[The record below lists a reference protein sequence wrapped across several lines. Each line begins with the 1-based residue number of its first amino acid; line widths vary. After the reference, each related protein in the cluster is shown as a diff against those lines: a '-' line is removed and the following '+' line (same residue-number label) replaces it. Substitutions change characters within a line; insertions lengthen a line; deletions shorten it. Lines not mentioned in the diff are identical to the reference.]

1 MGKTVTICFTNN
13 KGGSGKSTTC
23 SNLGA
28 AMARAGKKVLLA
40 DGDMQLNLSL
50 AFFPED
56 WVLEHAQ
63 GEKNLYHAIGK
74 QEDLTDYIVHTPY
87 ENLDLVP
94 SSTLMSSIEYELFT
108 KWQREFILRKC
119 LQKIKDSEVYDYI
132 LIDAP
137 PTLGGWVMN
146 ILCASDKVII
156 PVEAS
161 PWGMFGLANMF
172 EFLNE
177 VKQISPDLE
186 VAGIA
191 VTKVDTRKNYF
202 KQTMETLHQLESIY
216 VFEHVIRVDSSVEW
230 SQDNSVPVVE
240 YKKSSRS
247 AKEYT
252 ELAAPVKAEAAPAA
266 KKAPA
271 KRTAAK
277 KTATVK
283 KTTTAKKTTKKA
295 PVKKTVKTSV
305 LTPQNSEELEKAFV
319 KGEQPETVNGPVHI
333 KDELPV
339 YLL

>member
-1 MGKTVTICFTNN
+1 MKKTITICFANN

-28 AMARAGKKVLLA
+28 AMAQAGKKVLLI

-50 AFFPED
+50 AFFSED
-56 WVLEHAQ
+56 WVLEHAA
-63 GEKNLYHAIGK
+63 GEANLYYAIKK
-74 QEDLTDYIVHTPY
+74 QEELSTYIVHTPY
-87 ENLDLVP
+87 ENLDLIP

-119 LQKIKDSEVYDYI
+119 LQKIKDSNAYDYI

-146 ILCASDKVII
+146 ILCASDQVIV

-177 VKQISPDLE
+177 VRQISPGLE

-191 VTKVDTRKNYF
+191 VTKVDTRKNYYR
-202 KQTMETLHQLESIY
+202 QTMETLHELEDIH
-216 VFEHVIRVDSSVEW
+216 VFEQIIRVDSSIEW
-230 SQDNSVPVVE
+230 SQDNSIPVVE

-247 AKEYT
+247 AKEYKS
-252 ELAAPVKAEAAPAA
+252 LA
-266 KKAPA
+266 
-271 KRTAAK
+271 
-277 KTATVK
+277 
-283 KTTTAKKTTKKA
+283 
-295 PVKKTVKTSV
+295 
-305 LTPQNSEELEKAFV
+305 EEVMKLC
-319 KGEQPETVNGPVHI
+319 Q
-333 KDELPV
+333 
-339 YLL
+339 

>member
-1 MGKTVTICFTNN
+1 MGKTITICFTNN

-28 AMARAGKKVLLA
+28 AIAQTGKKVLLV

-50 AFFPED
+50 AFFSED
-56 WVLEHAQ
+56 WVLEHAA
-63 GEKNLYHAIGK
+63 GERNLYYGIKK
-74 QEDLTDYIVHTPY
+74 QEDLTDYVVHTPY
-87 ENLDLVP
+87 ENLDLNP

-119 LQKIKDSEVYDYI
+119 LQKMKESGMYDYI

-177 VKQISPDLE
+177 VRQISPNLE
-186 VAGIA
+186 IAGIA
-191 VTKVDTRKNYF
+191 VTKVDTRKNYY
-202 KQTMETLHQLESIY
+202 KQTMETLHELEDIH
-216 VFEHVIRVDSSVEW
+216 VFEQIIRVDSSVEW
-230 SQDNSVPVVE
+230 SQDNSIPVVE
-240 YKKSSRS
+240 YKRSSRS

-252 ELAAPVKAEAAPAA
+252 KLA
-266 KKAPA
+266 
-271 KRTAAK
+271 
-277 KTATVK
+277 
-283 KTTTAKKTTKKA
+283 
-295 PVKKTVKTSV
+295 
-305 LTPQNSEELEKAFV
+305 EEVMKLC
-319 KGEQPETVNGPVHI
+319 Q
-333 KDELPV
+333 
-339 YLL
+339 